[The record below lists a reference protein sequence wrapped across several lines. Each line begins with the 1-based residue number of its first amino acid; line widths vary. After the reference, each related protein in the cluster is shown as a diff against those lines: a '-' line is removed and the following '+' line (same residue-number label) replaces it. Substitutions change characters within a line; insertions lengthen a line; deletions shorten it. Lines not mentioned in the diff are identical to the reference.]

1 MPDHPLLDDVSDGGG
16 MGAGRRLPLSG
27 AVLAGG
33 LSTRMGTDKALL
45 PLRPGDPPL
54 AAVVLSRLAR
64 VATEVFVVAPERP
77 GYDALGA
84 RLVPDAH
91 PGAAALGGIATALEA
106 AAHEHCLVVAC
117 DLPFLNPRLLR
128 WLADRPRDYDVLI
141 PRLPGESRQGR
152 GAVFQTLHAV
162 YGKGCLPA
170 IRRRLDEGD
179 LRVVGFFD
187 EVRVR
192 PVDEGEVRALDPE
205 LRSFFNAN
213 TPEAAAEARRL
224 LDAGAH
230 PDPSAA

>member
-1 MPDHPLLDDVSDGGG
+1 MPTSD
-16 MGAGRRLPLSG
+16 RPPLSA

-54 AAVVLSRLAR
+54 GALVVQRLRAVAGD
-64 VATEVFVVAPERP
+64 VFVVTPDRP

-84 RLVPDAH
+84 RLVPDAY

-106 AAHEHCLVVAC
+106 ATHGHCLVVAC

-128 WLADRPRDYDVLI
+128 WLADQPRDYDVLI

-170 IRRRLDEGD
+170 IRRRLAEAD

-187 EVRVR
+187 EVLVR
-192 PVDEGEVRALDPE
+192 EVTVDEVRSLDPE

-224 LDAGAH
+224 LDAERPPAV
-230 PDPSAA
+230 PDEPLG

>member
-1 MPDHPLLDDVSDGGG
+1 MGGVD
-16 MGAGRRLPLSG
+16 RVPISG

-54 AAVVLSRLAR
+54 AAVVVERLRSA
-64 VATEVFVVAPERP
+64 VSDVVLIAPERP

-84 RLVPDAH
+84 PVVPDRY

-106 AAHEHCLVVAC
+106 VTHEHCLVVAC

-128 WLADRPRDYDVLI
+128 WLAASAAGWDVVI

-152 GAVFQTLHAV
+152 GAVYQTLHAV

-170 IRRRLDEGD
+170 IRGRLASGD

-192 PVDEGEVRALDPE
+192 EVDESEVRALDPD

-213 TPEAAAEARRL
+213 TPQAADEARRL
-224 LDAGAH
+224 LDLEQPHGGRGGTGVG
-230 PDPSAA
+230 P